1 MSNKIS
7 IDVLG
12 LNTPQLEIKKGV
24 WVELYRYTYREE
36 QQLKK
41 IVSESS
47 SLTYEVKKTDV
58 GKTLEALNA
67 IQYKA
72 TEENDKAFA
81 AFLGE
86 VLTKRLTGKD
96 NEAFDVDFILDLQGN
111 IRDLVLHCLQYG
123 QIPETYSKSE

>member
-1 MSNKIS
+1 MSNKIT

-12 LNTPQLEIKKGV
+12 LNTPQLEIQDGV

-58 GKTLEALNA
+58 GKTLETLNA

-86 VLTKRLTGKD
+86 VLTKRLTNRNDK
-96 NEAFDVDFILDLQGN
+96 AFDVDFILDLQGN

-123 QIPETYSKSE
+123 QIPETYRKSE